1 MISSSNFSSS
11 EIDLAGLDYATFVY
25 DHRIYRGV
33 FLSGLV
39 ILVYDHI
46 LTLGSEIKFVWRKKL
61 YFGTCWFLAVRYISL
76 ACSLTITVFYF
87 GHLSTKVG
95 YSTHYLGLIFMHST
109 THSCSKI
116 QRLLEALLM
125 LQQAFVEMTLG
136 LRVLAMYGLNPW
148 VGLPMGI
155 LGAVAAGLGL
165 WTMIEYGAPQML
177 TVPGLP
183 GCHTVIP
190 KSTGLLLAAAW
201 EAQVVLDTLVFGL
214 TMYRAYMDRST
225 VSMISGSLIRHMM
238 RDGAMYFGIIV
249 LANVADVLTI
259 YLGDE
264 IISGI
269 LSWWTTSLSVTLI
282 SRLNLNLQ
290 RAGIGNSGTTDDQM
304 TTELDAIHFVTPNAP
319 PVRRDEDD
327 LGSIFD
333 DV

>member
-1 MISSSNFSSS
+1 MTSSNSSS
-11 EIDLAGLDYATFVY
+11 EISLGGLDYATFVY

-39 ILVYDHI
+39 ILVYDHL
-46 LTLGSEIKFVWRKKL
+46 LTLGSEIKFMWRRRFH
-61 YFGTCWFLAVRYISL
+61 FGAYWFLAVRYISL

-87 GHLSTKVG
+87 GHLSTK
-95 YSTHYLGLIFMHST
+95 T
-109 THSCSKI
+109 CSKI

-165 WTMIEYGAPQML
+165 WTMVEYGAPQML

-183 GCHTVIP
+183 GYHTVIP
-190 KSTGLLLAAAW
+190 KSTALLLAAVW
-201 EAQVVLDTLVFGL
+201 EAQVALDTLVFGL
-214 TMYRAYMDRST
+214 TLYRAYMDRST

-249 LANVADVLTI
+249 FANVADVLTI

-264 IISGI
+264 MISGI

-290 RAGIGNSGTTDDQM
+290 RAGIGNSGTDDQG
-304 TTELDAIHFVTPNAP
+304 TTEIDEIHFITPNAP
-319 PVRRDEDD
+319 PVRRDDDD
-327 LGSIFD
+327 LGSLFD